1 MGGVAPSGGR
11 GLPGLP
17 ALNSRL
23 VPQVDLA
30 KIKSNRFRDY
40 ALRFVFGA
48 GIALAAGVIGTW
60 FGPKVGGLFLGFP
73 AILPASLTLIQKKEG
88 RDEASV
94 DSVGAMLGA
103 AALTAFAVVVVATVM
118 GVGVVPC
125 LLIAFMVWLAVSSG
139 LYFLVALVFEREPE
153 PP

>member
-1 MGGVAPSGGR
+1 M
-11 GLPGLP
+11 
-17 ALNSRL
+17 NSRL
-23 VPQVDLA
+23 VPRVDPA
-30 KIKSNRFRDY
+30 KIRSTRFRDY

-48 GIALAAGVIGTW
+48 GIALTAGLIGAW

-73 AILPASLTLIQKKEG
+73 AILPASLTLIQRKEG

-103 AALTAFAVVVVATVM
+103 AALVAYAVVVVATVTS
-118 GVGVVPC
+118 VGVVPS
-125 LLIAFMVWLAVSSG
+125 LLGAFVAWLAVASG
-139 LYFLVALVFEREPE
+139 LYFLVARVFEREPE